1 MAAGGNSEWTRA
13 KQNSPGKA
21 HGSMKQPDQQ
31 KRLKLA
37 YFYRLGLPSKDGLLN
52 IRNALLLETTPIVPW
67 CSSGTCDMDHH
78 CFLGTLGLKDS
89 RHNTPH
95 TLISWW
101 GKMALPYFLLRTGMG
116 AQRGGFGT
124 YLILVGR
131 VPLLQPS
138 IRATAIS
145 GVALF
150 FWVNFGW
157 SLDHWTGK
165 SSWKSTDT
173 CSRPLQPGS

>member
-78 CFLGTLGLKDS
+78 CFLGTLGLKD

-95 TLISWW
+95 PLISWW

-116 AQRGGFGT
+116 AQRGGYWDLSNSSWTCPFVTTINTSDGNF
-124 YLILVGR
+124 R
-131 VPLLQPS
+131 CCS
-138 IRATAIS
+138 
-145 GVALF
+145 LF
-150 FWVNFGW
+150 LGVNFGW
-157 SLDHWTGK
+157 SLDHWPGK
-165 SSWKSTDT
+165 SSWKST